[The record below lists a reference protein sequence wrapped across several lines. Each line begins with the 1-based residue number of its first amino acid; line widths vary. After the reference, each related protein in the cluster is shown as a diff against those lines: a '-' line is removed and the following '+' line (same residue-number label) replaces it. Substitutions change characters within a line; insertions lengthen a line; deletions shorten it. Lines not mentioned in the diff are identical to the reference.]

1 MKEKMMP
8 RRILA
13 IVLALLYTVTAL
25 DLNTEVRAQTPRRI
39 SAVER
44 RSAEAAWTPFFRKFT
59 AAVKTRDRD
68 VLKAMMHTNFNY

>member
-1 MKEKMMP
+1 MP
-8 RRILA
+8 PRILA
-13 IVLALLYTVTAL
+13 IALALLCTVTAL
-25 DLNTEVRAQTPRRI
+25 KLNTDAYAQAPRRI
-39 SAVER
+39 SASER